1 MIISRQLQKYQ
12 GAADRKC
19 TVQLWGILQ
28 TLDAPRGYFVIV
40 KTIACKRIS
49 ELVKL
54 IATTPTGEYPN
65 RKSYN
70 GISLMNDTAEKSASL
85 EKVTFEDAL
94 QELEG
99 IVASLERG
107 EVSLDD
113 AIAAFE
119 RGTQLKS
126 HCQARLEEARM
137 KVEKI
142 KVPGAGTAP
151 ASVSNFDMG
160 QS

>member
-1 MIISRQLQKYQ
+1 MIAKPVVPKHI
-12 GAADRKC
+12 
-19 TVQLWGILQ
+19 
-28 TLDAPRGYFVIV
+28 P
-40 KTIACKRIS
+40 
-49 ELVKL
+49 ELAKL
-54 IATTPTGEYPN
+54 IATMPTGEYC
-65 RKSYN
+65 
-70 GISLMNDTAEKSASL
+70 ISLTHNGVIIMNDTSAKAASL

-99 IVASLERG
+99 IVTSLERG

-126 HCQARLEEARM
+126 HCQSRLEEARM

-142 KVPGAGTAP
+142 KVPGAGLAP
-151 ASVSNFDMG
+151 DSVSNFDMDK
-160 QS
+160 S

>member
-1 MIISRQLQKYQ
+1 
-12 GAADRKC
+12 
-19 TVQLWGILQ
+19 
-28 TLDAPRGYFVIV
+28 
-40 KTIACKRIS
+40 
-49 ELVKL
+49 
-54 IATTPTGEYPN
+54 
-65 RKSYN
+65 
-70 GISLMNDTAEKSASL
+70 MNDTEVKSASL

-142 KVPGAGTAP
+142 KVPGASAAP
-151 ASVSNFDMG
+151 DHVSNFDMDE
-160 QS
+160 S

>member
-1 MIISRQLQKYQ
+1 
-12 GAADRKC
+12 
-19 TVQLWGILQ
+19 
-28 TLDAPRGYFVIV
+28 
-40 KTIACKRIS
+40 
-49 ELVKL
+49 
-54 IATTPTGEYPN
+54 
-65 RKSYN
+65 
-70 GISLMNDTAEKSASL
+70 MNDTAAKSASL

-142 KVPGAGTAP
+142 KVPSAGTAP
-151 ASVSNFDMG
+151 DSVSNFDVG

>member
-1 MIISRQLQKYQ
+1 M
-12 GAADRKC
+12 
-19 TVQLWGILQ
+19 
-28 TLDAPRGYFVIV
+28 
-40 KTIACKRIS
+40 
-49 ELVKL
+49 
-54 IATTPTGEYPN
+54 EYKN
-65 RKSYN
+65 DGTN
-70 GISLMNDTAEKSASL
+70 LMNDTAAKSASL

-107 EVSLDD
+107 DVSLDD
-113 AIAAFE
+113 AISAFE

-142 KVPGAGTAP
+142 KVPGVGAAP
-151 ASVSNFDMG
+151 DGVSNFDMDK
-160 QS
+160 S

>member
-1 MIISRQLQKYQ
+1 MRAKELFFDGIARCVETCI
-12 GAADRKC
+12 GIGEINCHNAD
-19 TVQLWGILQ
+19 W
-28 TLDAPRGYFVIV
+28 
-40 KTIACKRIS
+40 
-49 ELVKL
+49 
-54 IATTPTGEYPN
+54 EYPEVVTN
-65 RKSYN
+65 N
-70 GISLMNDTAEKSASL
+70 GINLMNDIAAKSESL

-142 KVPGAGTAP
+142 KVPVAGAAP
-151 ASVSNFDMG
+151 DSVSDFDMEK
-160 QS
+160 S

>member
-1 MIISRQLQKYQ
+1 
-12 GAADRKC
+12 
-19 TVQLWGILQ
+19 
-28 TLDAPRGYFVIV
+28 
-40 KTIACKRIS
+40 
-49 ELVKL
+49 
-54 IATTPTGEYPN
+54 
-65 RKSYN
+65 
-70 GISLMNDTAEKSASL
+70 MNDTAAKSASL

-137 KVEKI
+137 KVEQLRLPADGSSPDSA
-142 KVPGAGTAP
+142 VPFSAE
-151 ASVSNFDMG
+151 D
-160 QS
+160 

>member
-1 MIISRQLQKYQ
+1 ME
-12 GAADRKC
+12 D
-19 TVQLWGILQ
+19 
-28 TLDAPRGYFVIV
+28 
-40 KTIACKRIS
+40 TIA
-49 ELVKL
+49 
-54 IATTPTGEYPN
+54 
-65 RKSYN
+65 KS
-70 GISLMNDTAEKSASL
+70 KPL
-85 EKVTFEDAL
+85 ETITFEKAL

-99 IVASLERG
+99 IVESLERG

-142 KVPGAGTAP
+142 KLPDAGAAP
-151 ASVSNFDMG
+151 DSTSDFVFDE
-160 QS
+160 S

>member
-1 MIISRQLQKYQ
+1 M
-12 GAADRKC
+12 
-19 TVQLWGILQ
+19 
-28 TLDAPRGYFVIV
+28 PEP
-40 KTIACKRIS
+40 IS

-54 IATTPTGEYPN
+54 IATTPTGEYSN
-65 RKSYN
+65 IVKYN
-70 GISLMNDTAEKSASL
+70 GINLMNDTSAKSASL

-142 KVPGAGTAP
+142 KVPGASAAP
-151 ASVSNFDMG
+151 DSVSNFD
-160 QS
+160 SAKP

>member
-1 MIISRQLQKYQ
+1 MCRRAI
-12 GAADRKC
+12 
-19 TVQLWGILQ
+19 
-28 TLDAPRGYFVIV
+28 FVV
-40 KTIACKRIS
+40 KPIARKRIS

-54 IATTPTGEYPN
+54 FATTLTGEYPD
-65 RKSYN
+65 RDTYY
-70 GISLMNDTAEKSASL
+70 GINLMNDTAAKSASL

-142 KVPGAGTAP
+142 KVPSAGTAP
-151 ASVSNFDMG
+151 DSVSNFDMD

>member
-1 MIISRQLQKYQ
+1 MIAKPV
-12 GAADRKC
+12 ARKC
-19 TVQLWGILQ
+19 
-28 TLDAPRGYFVIV
+28 
-40 KTIACKRIS
+40 IS

-65 RKSYN
+65 IISN
-70 GISLMNDTAEKSASL
+70 DGINPMNDTEAESAPL
-85 EKVTFEDAL
+85 KKVTFEDAL

-142 KVPGAGTAP
+142 KLPGADEAP
-151 ASVSNFDMG
+151 DSVSKFDIG
-160 QS
+160 KS

>member
-1 MIISRQLQKYQ
+1 ME
-12 GAADRKC
+12 D
-19 TVQLWGILQ
+19 TVAKSKPLE
-28 TLDAPRGYFVIV
+28 
-40 KTIACKRIS
+40 TI
-49 ELVKL
+49 
-54 IATTPTGEYPN
+54 
-65 RKSYN
+65 
-70 GISLMNDTAEKSASL
+70 
-85 EKVTFEDAL
+85 TFEKAL

-99 IVASLERG
+99 IVESLERG

-142 KVPGAGTAP
+142 KLPNAGAAP
-151 ASVSNFDMG
+151 DSTSDFVFDE
-160 QS
+160 S